1 MGTPM
6 DTVFI
11 RGLRVETIIGV
22 HAWERQLERP
32 LVFDLELGA
41 DTREAAA
48 SDRVRDAIDYAAV
61 AEAVTRLAKSL
72 QPALLETLAER
83 IARQLFEDFP
93 IQRLRLVIDKP
104 GAVPDVKQVGIA
116 IERTREDF
124 SACGR

>member
-1 MGTPM
+1 M
-6 DTVFI
+6 DTIFI
-11 RGLRVETIIGV
+11 RGLRVETIVGL

-32 LVFDLELGA
+32 LIFDLELGT

-61 AEAVTRLAKSL
+61 AETVTRLAKET

-104 GAVPDVKQVGIA
+104 GAVPDVRQIGVA
-116 IERTREDF
+116 IERTREDYA
-124 SACGR
+124 ACGL